1 MDESPHPAMTERAAT
16 RSAPLLRAD
25 FAFAERIDGREAEV
39 EPGAALDAAIE
50 DCFDGRESAVV
61 ALDSG
66 TYQVDAPIVLEGA
79 AAVGLVAKPGAE
91 VVLEAPADYEKAL
104 LAIRDVERALVA
116 GIDVGQRAPGAHPK
130 LGVTA
135 SERFLIEDVAVRG
148 IGDST
153 DTGSRMPL
161 RIEREGGVS
170 VCRRVRA
177 ANGSAFLT
185 DPDDNET
192 GRTTR
197 LATWIGPESCG
208 TIWFEDCHIEEHN
221 SHAIYAAAAP
231 GPIKILRGV
240 YRNNDNSGIRFCGPD
255 CEIDGALIELDTGKC
270 AHAPHEAYRNTRGI
284 FNEQKKHPRT
294 GGFVRD
300 TTIRVRKHP
309 RPVSGYVAC
318 GSGGGMTIAGC
329 AFEIDED
336 CPAITANAPGE
347 HWGHPPAP
355 EPRAIAVLDSKIG
368 GEAREGTAVRI
379 AGRPGSRVENCC
391 IAGCGDASWRR
402 DRPGLR
408 ARNDVRPRCD
418 GCGRRRRRRGD
429 PQGFVYRLLRGAV
442 AVEYRPIR

>member
-1 MDESPHPAMTERAAT
+1 
-16 RSAPLLRAD
+16 
-25 FAFAERIDGREAEV
+25 
-39 EPGAALDAAIE
+39 
-50 DCFDGRESAVV
+50 
-61 ALDSG
+61 
-66 TYQVDAPIVLEGA
+66 
-79 AAVGLVAKPGAE
+79 
-91 VVLEAPADYEKAL
+91 
-104 LAIRDVERALVA
+104 
-116 GIDVGQRAPGAHPK
+116 
-130 LGVTA
+130 
-135 SERFLIEDVAVRG
+135 
-148 IGDST
+148 
-153 DTGSRMPL
+153 MPL

-197 LATWIGPESCG
+197 PATWIGPESCG

-284 FNEQKKHPRT
+284 FNEQKKPPANRWSRSRYDDP
-294 GGFVRD
+294 GSKAPEAGQ
-300 TTIRVRKHP
+300 RVRRLRQRRRHDDCGLCIRDRRGLSGDHRK
-309 RPVSGYVAC
+309 RPGRTLGPPAGTRTPGNS
-318 GSGGGMTIAGC
+318 GSG
-329 AFEIDED
+329 FENRRRGPGRDGSQD
-336 CPAITANAPGE
+336 RGPARIT
-347 HWGHPPAP
+347 
-355 EPRAIAVLDSKIG
+355 R
-368 GEAREGTAVRI
+368 RELLYR
-379 AGRPGSRVENCC
+379 RLWR
-391 IAGCGDASWRR
+391 ASWRR